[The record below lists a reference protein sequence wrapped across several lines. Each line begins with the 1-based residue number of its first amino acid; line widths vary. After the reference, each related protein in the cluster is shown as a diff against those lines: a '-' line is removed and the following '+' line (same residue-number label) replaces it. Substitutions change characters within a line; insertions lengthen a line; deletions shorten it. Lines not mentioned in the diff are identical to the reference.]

1 MIGATG
7 RVNLDDARCLMRQV
21 LANILVGLF
30 MTTGLLAAQPP
41 NTPGTTTSKAEAVRP
56 EKGNGTKNSVKAQAS
71 SRRHTRTPKTYQV
84 GTASWYGKAF
94 NGKTT
99 ASGEPYD
106 MFQFTAAH
114 RQLPLGTLVKV
125 TNLDNGRSV
134 VVRVNDRGPVPRT
147 RIIDL
152 SYGAAR
158 MIGLPG
164 HGIEPVSLEIV
175 QPATLAAVTQSQNL
189 AGMP

>member
-1 MIGATG
+1 
-7 RVNLDDARCLMRQV
+7 MRQV
-21 LANILVGLF
+21 LANILVVLVYS
-30 MTTGLLAAQPP
+30 TTSLLAAQPP
-41 NTPGTTTSKAEAVRP
+41 NTSGTATSKHEVARP
-56 EKGNGTKNSVKAQAS
+56 EKGNGNNNSKTAMGVAHRKRTSKA
-71 SRRHTRTPKTYQV
+71 YQV
-84 GTASWYGKAF
+84 GTASWYGKSF
-94 NGKTT
+94 HGKTT

-134 VVRVNDRGPVPRT
+134 VVRVNDRGPVPHT

-158 MIGLPG
+158 MLGIPG
-164 HGIEPVSLEIV
+164 HGIEPVRLDIV
-175 QPATLAAVTQSQNL
+175 QPAQVAAMAQSQNL

>member
-1 MIGATG
+1 
-7 RVNLDDARCLMRQV
+7 MRQV
-21 LANILVGLF
+21 LANILVF
-30 MTTGLLAAQPP
+30 FFTTTSLLAAQPP
-41 NTPGTTTSKAEAVRP
+41 NTPGTVSSKKELARP
-56 EKGNGTKNSVKAQAS
+56 EKGKVTNSVKAKAVSHRQQGS
-71 SRRHTRTPKTYQV
+71 SRPYQV
-84 GTASWYGKAF
+84 GKASWYGKSF
-94 NGKTT
+94 HGKTT

-125 TNLDNGRSV
+125 TNLGNGRSV
-134 VVRVNDRGPVPRT
+134 VVRVNDRGPVPQS

-158 MIGLPG
+158 MLGIPG
-164 HGIEPVSLEIV
+164 HGIEPVRLDIV
-175 QPATLAAVTQSQNL
+175 QPSTLAMAQSQNL

>member
-1 MIGATG
+1 
-7 RVNLDDARCLMRQV
+7 MRQV
-21 LANILVGLF
+21 ARILVVLIG
-30 MTTGLLAAQPP
+30 TTGLLAAQPP
-41 NTPGTTTSKAEAVRP
+41 NTPGTANSKAEIARP
-56 EKGNGTKNSVKAQAS
+56 EKGNGTNNSVKAKAVA
-71 SRRHTRTPKTYQV
+71 SRRHKRTASVYQV
-84 GTASWYGKAF
+84 GTASWYGKQF

-152 SYGAAR
+152 SYGAAK
-158 MIGLPG
+158 MIGLSG

-175 QPATLAAVTQSQNL
+175 QPATVATLTQSNL

>member
-1 MIGATG
+1 
-7 RVNLDDARCLMRQV
+7 MRQV
-21 LANILVGLF
+21 LANILVGLV

-41 NTPGTTTSKAEAVRP
+41 NTPGTATSKSEIARP
-56 EKGNGTKNSVKAQAS
+56 EKGNGTKNSVQAKATS
-71 SRRHTRTPKTYQV
+71 HRHTRNANVYQV
-84 GTASWYGKAF
+84 GTASWYGKRF
-94 NGKTT
+94 HGKTT

-114 RQLPLGTLVKV
+114 RRLPLGTLVKV

-158 MIGLPG
+158 VIGLSG
-164 HGIEPVSLEIV
+164 HGIEPVSLEII
-175 QPATLAAVTQSQNL
+175 QPATVAAVTQSQNL

>member
-1 MIGATG
+1 
-7 RVNLDDARCLMRQV
+7 MRQV

-30 MTTGLLAAQPP
+30 ATTGLLAAQPP
-41 NTPGTTTSKAEAVRP
+41 NTPGTATPNLEVVRP
-56 EKGNGTKNSVKAQAS
+56 EKGNGTNNSVTAKAALGHRHKRAAS
-71 SRRHTRTPKTYQV
+71 VYQE
-84 GTASWYGKAF
+84 GTASWYGKQF

-175 QPATLAAVTQSQNL
+175 QPATLAAVSQSQNL

>member
-1 MIGATG
+1 
-7 RVNLDDARCLMRQV
+7 MRQV
-21 LANILVGLF
+21 LANILVGLV

-41 NTPGTTTSKAEAVRP
+41 NTPGTAISKSELARP
-56 EKGNGTKNSVKAQAS
+56 EKGNGKNSFKAVSVQS
-71 SRRHTRTPKTYQV
+71 KTVRHKRAANLYQV
-84 GTASWYGKAF
+84 GTASWYGKQF

-114 RQLPLGTLVKV
+114 RHLPLGTLVKV

-175 QPATLAAVTQSQNL
+175 QPATVATVTQSNL

>member
-1 MIGATG
+1 
-7 RVNLDDARCLMRQV
+7 MRQV
-21 LANILVGLF
+21 ANILVVLG

-41 NTPGTTTSKAEAVRP
+41 NTPGTANSKSEVARP
-56 EKGNGTKNSVKAQAS
+56 EKGNGTKNSVTAKAVSQ
-71 SRRHTRTPKTYQV
+71 RHTRTPKAYQF

-94 NGKTT
+94 NGRTT

-125 TNLDNGRSV
+125 TNLRNGRSV

-164 HGIEPVSLEIV
+164 YGLQAVRLDVVE
-175 QPATLAAVTQSQNL
+175 PATLAAVSQSQNL

>member
-1 MIGATG
+1 
-7 RVNLDDARCLMRQV
+7 MRQV
-21 LANILVGLF
+21 LANILVF
-30 MTTGLLAAQPP
+30 FFTTTSLLAAQPP
-41 NTPGTTTSKAEAVRP
+41 NTPGTASSANTEQARP
-56 EKGNGTKNSVKAQAS
+56 EKGKVTNSVKAKAVRHRQKGS
-71 SRRHTRTPKTYQV
+71 SRPYQV
-84 GTASWYGKAF
+84 GKASWYGKSF
-94 NGKTT
+94 HGKTT

-134 VVRVNDRGPVPRT
+134 VVRVNDRGPVPQS

-158 MIGLPG
+158 MLGIPG
-164 HGIEPVSLEIV
+164 HGIEPVRLDIV
-175 QPATLAAVTQSQNL
+175 QPSTLAMAQSQNL

>member
-1 MIGATG
+1 
-7 RVNLDDARCLMRQV
+7 MRQV
-21 LANILVGLF
+21 LANILVGLC

-41 NTPGTTTSKAEAVRP
+41 NTPGTATQNTTVARP
-56 EKGNGTKNSVKAQAS
+56 EKGNGTKNSVKAKSARIRHKRAAS
-71 SRRHTRTPKTYQV
+71 VYQV
-84 GTASWYGKAF
+84 GTASWYGKQF

-158 MIGLPG
+158 MIGMPG

-175 QPATLAAVTQSQNL
+175 QPATVASATQSNL

>member
-1 MIGATG
+1 
-7 RVNLDDARCLMRQV
+7 MRQV
-21 LANILVGLF
+21 LANILVVLVG
-30 MTTGLLAAQPP
+30 TTGLLAAQPP
-41 NTPGTTTSKAEAVRP
+41 NTPGTANSKTEIARP
-56 EKGNGTKNSVKAQAS
+56 EKGNGTKNSVKAKAV
-71 SRRHTRTPKTYQV
+71 RPRHKRAANLYQV
-84 GTASWYGKAF
+84 GTASWYGKQF

-106 MFQFTAAH
+106 MFSFTAAH

-158 MIGLPG
+158 MIGLSG

-175 QPATLAAVTQSQNL
+175 QPATVAETQSNL

>member
-1 MIGATG
+1 
-7 RVNLDDARCLMRQV
+7 MRQV
-21 LANILVGLF
+21 ANILVVLVG
-30 MTTGLLAAQPP
+30 TTGLLAAQPP
-41 NTPGTTTSKAEAVRP
+41 NTPGKANSKVEVARP
-56 EKGNGTKNSVKAQAS
+56 EKGNGTNNSVRAKAVSQ
-71 SRRHTRTPKTYQV
+71 RHTRTPKAYQV

-94 NGKTT
+94 NGRTT

-125 TNLDNGRSV
+125 TNLRNGRSV

-158 MIGLPG
+158 IIGIPG
-164 HGIEPVSLEIV
+164 YGIQPVRLDVIQ
-175 QPATLAAVTQSQNL
+175 QPATLAAVSQSQNL

>member
-1 MIGATG
+1 
-7 RVNLDDARCLMRQV
+7 MRQV

-30 MTTGLLAAQPP
+30 TTTSLLAAQPP
-41 NTPGTTTSKAEAVRP
+41 NTPGTASPKVELARP
-56 EKGNGTKNSVKAQAS
+56 EKGKVTNSVKAKATN
-71 SRRHTRTPKTYQV
+71 RRQKGSAKPYQV
-84 GTASWYGKAF
+84 GKASWYGKSF
-94 NGKTT
+94 HGKTT

-134 VVRVNDRGPVPRT
+134 VVRVNDRGPVPT
-147 RIIDL
+147 SRIIDL

-158 MIGLPG
+158 MLGMPG
-164 HGIEPVSLEIV
+164 HGIEPVRLDLI
-175 QPATLAAVTQSQNL
+175 QPATLASVAQSQNL

>member
-1 MIGATG
+1 
-7 RVNLDDARCLMRQV
+7 MRQV
-21 LANILVGLF
+21 LARILVVLF
-30 MTTGLLAAQPP
+30 STTSLLAAQPP
-41 NTPGTTTSKAEAVRP
+41 NIPGTATKLDLVARP
-56 EKGNGTKNSVKAQAS
+56 EKGNGYNNSTKTKEVSLRQK
-71 SRRHTRTPKTYQV
+71 RTPKPYQI
-84 GTASWYGKAF
+84 GKASWYGKRF
-94 NGKTT
+94 HGRTT

-125 TNLDNGRSV
+125 TNLKNGRSV

-158 MIGLPG
+158 IIGKPG
-164 HGIEPVSLEIV
+164 TGLQTVRLDII
-175 QPATLAAVTQSQNL
+175 QPATVTAGVQSQNF

>member
-1 MIGATG
+1 
-7 RVNLDDARCLMRQV
+7 
-21 LANILVGLF
+21 
-30 MTTGLLAAQPP
+30 
-41 NTPGTTTSKAEAVRP
+41 
-56 EKGNGTKNSVKAQAS
+56 
-71 SRRHTRTPKTYQV
+71 
-84 GTASWYGKAF
+84 
-94 NGKTT
+94 
-99 ASGEPYD
+99 

-134 VVRVNDRGPVPRT
+134 VVRVNDRGPVPHT

-158 MIGLPG
+158 MLGLPG
-164 HGIEPVSLEIV
+164 HGIEPVRLDIV
-175 QPATLAAVTQSQNL
+175 QPATLASVAQSQNF

>member
-1 MIGATG
+1 
-7 RVNLDDARCLMRQV
+7 MRQV
-21 LANILVGLF
+21 LANILVGLV

-41 NTPGTTTSKAEAVRP
+41 NTPGTANSKSEIARP
-56 EKGNGTKNSVKAQAS
+56 EKGNGTNNSVKTSAV
-71 SRRHTRTPKTYQV
+71 SRRHKRAANLYQV
-84 GTASWYGKAF
+84 GTASWYGKQF
-94 NGKTT
+94 NGRTT

-175 QPATLAAVTQSQNL
+175 QPATVATVTQSNL

>member
-1 MIGATG
+1 
-7 RVNLDDARCLMRQV
+7 MRQV
-21 LANILVGLF
+21 LANVLIVLVSA
-30 MTTGLLAAQPP
+30 TGLLAAQPP
-41 NTPGTTTSKAEAVRP
+41 NTPGTANSKTEIVRP
-56 EKGNGTKNSVKAQAS
+56 EKGNGTNNSVKAKAAS
-71 SRRHTRTPKTYQV
+71 HRHKRAASVYQE
-84 GTASWYGKAF
+84 GTASWYGKQF

-175 QPATLAAVTQSQNL
+175 QPATLAAVSQSQNL

>member
-1 MIGATG
+1 
-7 RVNLDDARCLMRQV
+7 MRQV
-21 LANILVGLF
+21 LANIMVVLIG
-30 MTTGLLAAQPP
+30 TTGLLAAQPP
-41 NTPGTTTSKAEAVRP
+41 NTPGTATSKREIARP
-56 EKGNGTKNSVKAQAS
+56 EKGNGTQNSVKAKVAV
-71 SRRHTRTPKTYQV
+71 RPRHKRAAHVYQI
-84 GTASWYGKAF
+84 GTASWYGKQF
-94 NGKTT
+94 NGKPT

-158 MIGLPG
+158 MIGMPG

-175 QPATLAAVTQSQNL
+175 QPATVASATQSNL

>member
-1 MIGATG
+1 
-7 RVNLDDARCLMRQV
+7 MRQV
-21 LANILVGLF
+21 ANILVVLLG
-30 MTTGLLAAQPP
+30 TTGLLAAEPP
-41 NTPGTTTSKAEAVRP
+41 NTPGTAIQKHEIARP
-56 EKGNGTKNSVKAQAS
+56 EKGNGTKNSVKAQAVHS
-71 SRRHTRTPKTYQV
+71 KAVRLRHKRTAHVYQV
-84 GTASWYGKAF
+84 GTASWYGKQF
-94 NGKTT
+94 NGKPT

-158 MIGLPG
+158 MIGLAA
-164 HGIEPVSLEIV
+164 HGIQPVSLQIV
-175 QPATLAAVTQSQNL
+175 QPAAVATVAQSNL

>member
-1 MIGATG
+1 
-7 RVNLDDARCLMRQV
+7 MRQV
-21 LANILVGLF
+21 LANILVF
-30 MTTGLLAAQPP
+30 FFTTTSLLAAQPP
-41 NTPGTTTSKAEAVRP
+41 NTPGTASSAKTEQARP
-56 EKGNGTKNSVKAQAS
+56 EKGKVTNSVKTKGVT
-71 SRRHTRTPKTYQV
+71 RRHKGNSKPYQV
-84 GTASWYGKAF
+84 GKASWYGKSF
-94 NGKTT
+94 HGKTT

-134 VVRVNDRGPVPRT
+134 VVRVNDRGPVPHT

-158 MIGLPG
+158 ILGLPG
-164 HGIEPVSLEIV
+164 HGVEPVRLDIV
-175 QPATLAAVTQSQNL
+175 QPATVAIAQSQNL

>member
-1 MIGATG
+1 
-7 RVNLDDARCLMRQV
+7 MRQV
-21 LANILVGLF
+21 LANILVVCF
-30 MTTGLLAAQPP
+30 TTTGLLAAQPP
-41 NTPGTTTSKAEAVRP
+41 NTPGTVSSKSDLARP
-56 EKGNGTKNSVKAQAS
+56 EKGKVTNSVKAKGVAQRQKGS
-71 SRRHTRTPKTYQV
+71 SKPYQV
-84 GTASWYGKAF
+84 GNASWYGKSF
-94 NGKTT
+94 HGKTT

-134 VVRVNDRGPVPRT
+134 VVRVNDRGPVPRS

-158 MIGLPG
+158 ILGIPG
-164 HGIEPVSLEIV
+164 HGVETVRLDVVRPT
-175 QPATLAAVTQSQNL
+175 TLAMAQSQNL

>member
-1 MIGATG
+1 
-7 RVNLDDARCLMRQV
+7 MRHV
-21 LANILVGLF
+21 LANILVGLLA
-30 MTTGLLAAQPP
+30 TTSLLAAPPP
-41 NTPGTTTSKAEAVRP
+41 NTPGTAASKVEAARP
-56 EKGNGTKNSVKAQAS
+56 EKGNGKNNSVKATAVTRRQKGS
-71 SRRHTRTPKTYQV
+71 SKAYQV
-84 GTASWYGKAF
+84 GKASWYGKSF
-94 NGKTT
+94 HGKTT

-125 TNLDNGRSV
+125 TDLKNGRSV
-134 VVRVNDRGPVPRT
+134 VVRVNDRGPVPRS

-158 MIGLPG
+158 MLGIPG
-164 HGIEPVSLEIV
+164 HGIEPVRLDVV
-175 QPATLAAVTQSQNL
+175 QPVTTAAMAQSQNL

>member
-1 MIGATG
+1 
-7 RVNLDDARCLMRQV
+7 MRQV
-21 LANILVGLF
+21 ARILVVLIG
-30 MTTGLLAAQPP
+30 TTGLLAAQPP
-41 NTPGTTTSKAEAVRP
+41 NTPGTASSKSEIARP
-56 EKGNGTKNSVKAQAS
+56 EKGNGTNNSVKAKAVVTS
-71 SRRHTRTPKTYQV
+71 HRHKRAANVYQV
-84 GTASWYGKAF
+84 GTASWYGKQF
-94 NGKTT
+94 HGKTT

-114 RQLPLGTLVKV
+114 RQLKLGTLVKV

-152 SYGAAR
+152 SYGAAKI
-158 MIGLPG
+158 IGLSG

-175 QPATLAAVTQSQNL
+175 QPATVATLTQSNL

>member
-1 MIGATG
+1 
-7 RVNLDDARCLMRQV
+7 MRQV
-21 LANILVGLF
+21 LANILVVLSA
-30 MTTGLLAAQPP
+30 TTGLLAAQPP
-41 NTPGTTTSKAEAVRP
+41 NTPGTATPKVEVVRP
-56 EKGNGTKNSVKAQAS
+56 EKGNGTQNSVKAKVVNH
-71 SRRHTRTPKTYQV
+71 RHTRTAKTYQV
-84 GTASWYGKAF
+84 GTASWYGKQF
-94 NGKTT
+94 NGRTT

-158 MIGLPG
+158 MIGLSG

-175 QPATLAAVTQSQNL
+175 QPATVASVTQSNL

>member
-1 MIGATG
+1 
-7 RVNLDDARCLMRQV
+7 MRHV
-21 LANILVGLF
+21 LANILVGLV
-30 MTTGLLAAQPP
+30 TTTSLLAAPPP
-41 NTPGTTTSKAEAVRP
+41 NTPGTATTKSVIARP
-56 EKGNGTKNSVKAQAS
+56 EKGNGKNNSIKATSVT
-71 SRRHTRTPKTYQV
+71 RRHRGSSKAYQV
-84 GTASWYGKAF
+84 GKASWYGKSF
-94 NGKTT
+94 HGKTT

-125 TNLDNGRSV
+125 TNLRNSRSV
-134 VVRVNDRGPVPRT
+134 VVRVNDRGPVPRS

-158 MIGLPG
+158 MLGIPG
-164 HGIEPVSLEIV
+164 HGIEPVRLDIV
-175 QPATLAAVTQSQNL
+175 QPVTMTAMAQSQNL

>member
-1 MIGATG
+1 
-7 RVNLDDARCLMRQV
+7 MRQV

-41 NTPGTTTSKAEAVRP
+41 NTPGTATSTVEAVRP
-56 EKGNGTKNSVKAQAS
+56 EKGNGTKNSVKASAA
-71 SRRHTRTPKTYQV
+71 SRRHTRTAKTYQV

-125 TNLDNGRSV
+125 TNLRNGRSV
-134 VVRVNDRGPVPRT
+134 VVRVNDRGPVPRS

-158 MIGLPG
+158 MIGIPG
-164 HGIEPVSLEIV
+164 YGIQPVTLEIV

>member
-1 MIGATG
+1 
-7 RVNLDDARCLMRQV
+7 MRQV

-30 MTTGLLAAQPP
+30 VTTGLLAAQPP
-41 NTPGTTTSKAEAVRP
+41 NTPGTATSKVEIARP
-56 EKGNGTKNSVKAQAS
+56 EKGNGTNNSVKAAAVS
-71 SRRHTRTPKTYQV
+71 HRHKRTAGVYQV
-84 GTASWYGKAF
+84 GTASWYGKQF
-94 NGKTT
+94 NGRTT

-158 MIGLPG
+158 MIGLSG
-164 HGIEPVSLEIV
+164 HGIQPVSLEIV
-175 QPATLAAVTQSQNL
+175 QPATLAEVSQSNL

>member
-1 MIGATG
+1 
-7 RVNLDDARCLMRQV
+7 MRQV
-21 LANILVGLF
+21 LANILVGLT

-41 NTPGTTTSKAEAVRP
+41 NTPGTATSKVEIVRP
-56 EKGNGTKNSVKAQAS
+56 EKGNGNNNSVKAKAAS
-71 SRRHTRTPKTYQV
+71 HRHTRSANVYQV

-125 TNLDNGRSV
+125 TNLRNGQSV
-134 VVRVNDRGPVPRT
+134 VVRVNDRGPVPRS

-158 MIGLPG
+158 MIGIPG
-164 HGIEPVSLEIV
+164 YGIQSVSLEIV

>member
-1 MIGATG
+1 
-7 RVNLDDARCLMRQV
+7 MRQV

-30 MTTGLLAAQPP
+30 TTTSLLAAQPP
-41 NTPGTTTSKAEAVRP
+41 NTPGTASVKYTLARP
-56 EKGNGTKNSVKAQAS
+56 EKGTGNNNSAKTKSVALRHKRS
-71 SRRHTRTPKTYQV
+71 SKPFQV
-84 GTASWYGKAF
+84 GKASWYGKSF
-94 NGKTT
+94 HGKTT

-125 TNLDNGRSV
+125 TNLQNGRSV
-134 VVRVNDRGPVPRT
+134 VVRVNDRGPVPRS

-158 MIGLPG
+158 MLGIPG
-164 HGIEPVSLEIV
+164 KGIEPVRLDIV
-175 QPATLAAVTQSQNL
+175 QPTTIAANRQSQNL

>member
-1 MIGATG
+1 
-7 RVNLDDARCLMRQV
+7 MRQV
-21 LANILVGLF
+21 LANILVVF
-30 MTTGLLAAQPP
+30 FTTTSLLAAQPP
-41 NTPGTTTSKAEAVRP
+41 NTPGTVSKKSELTRP
-56 EKGNGTKNSVKAQAS
+56 EKGKVTNSVQTAS
-71 SRRHTRTPKTYQV
+71 TTRRHKGNPKPYQV
-84 GTASWYGKAF
+84 GKASWYGKSF
-94 NGKTT
+94 HGKTT

-134 VVRVNDRGPVPRT
+134 VVRVNDRGPVPRS

-158 MIGLPG
+158 MLGIPG
-164 HGIEPVSLEIV
+164 HGVEPVRLDVV
-175 QPATLAAVTQSQNL
+175 QTATLASVQSQNL

>member
-1 MIGATG
+1 
-7 RVNLDDARCLMRQV
+7 MRQV
-21 LANILVGLF
+21 ARILVVLLG
-30 MTTGLLAAQPP
+30 TTGLLAAQPP
-41 NTPGTTTSKAEAVRP
+41 NTPGTANSKTEVARP
-56 EKGNGTKNSVKAQAS
+56 EKGNGTNNSVQAKEVAHH
-71 SRRHTRTPKTYQV
+71 RHKRTAGVYQV
-84 GTASWYGKAF
+84 GTASWYGKQF

-99 ASGEPYD
+99 ASGEAYD

-114 RQLPLGTLVKV
+114 RQLPLGTLVRV

-152 SYGAAR
+152 SYGAAK
-158 MIGLPG
+158 MIGLSG

-175 QPATLAAVTQSQNL
+175 QPATVATLTQSNL